1 MSTNRFIIGRGRFV
15 TSSLSD
21 LLRDGER
28 WVVMNRVPSLVRRST
43 LLLAA
48 MAFYAGAIGRLAAQP
63 TPPTV
68 REKLPIQATELA
80 SFINPIIEAQL
91 EKEHIPGAVFVLV
104 QNGRILYLRGY
115 GFADLENR
123 KRVNPFT
130 TIWRIGSISKVFTA
144 TATVQLADRG
154 RFRLTD
160 DVNQYLTRFKVPST
174 FAEPVRFWN
183 LLTHTAGFD
192 EIRPGTRADTEA
204 GLLSLGD
211 FLAPKLVRLRPP
223 GRLISYSTYGISL
236 AGYLIE
242 QVSGDDFEKYLLQN
256 IWAPLGMR
264 HTNIV
269 VPAKLKA
276 DVAKGYELENGRNQL
291 ANWEWYHSTP
301 ASSINST
308 AVDMAQFIIALLQHG
323 RYERT
328 RILSESAAR
337 DLLRQHFTSHPQ
349 LAGFAYGFYEDF
361 TNGEHIFEHGGNVE
375 GFSAQ
380 LTLLPD
386 RGMGFFV
393 ASQHEPAELKDV
405 VRRALLDHYF
415 PDQRKRIP
423 PTPMAGYRERAAR
436 YAGTYEVNEF
446 CHTCGSDRRVYPRIE
461 VKSFPDGTI
470 SITGIEPHFVEVSP
484 LFFRKVN
491 GAPDGIV
498 FHQHESGKIDV
509 VAGDNFRVFERI
521 K

>member
-1 MSTNRFIIGRGRFV
+1 MKWPLYF
-15 TSSLSD
+15 
-21 LLRDGER
+21 
-28 WVVMNRVPSLVRRST
+28 RRRRLGPALALT
-43 LLLAA
+43 ALAA
-48 MAFYAGAIGRLAAQP
+48 VSSAFRLAAQP
-63 TPPTV
+63 AQPTG
-68 REKLPIQATELA
+68 RPKLPITATELA
-80 SFINPIIEAQL
+80 PFVDSIINAQL

-104 QNGRILYLRGY
+104 QNGRILYQRGY
-115 GFADLENR
+115 GFADLETR
-123 KRVNPFT
+123 KRVDPFT

-174 FAEPVRFWN
+174 YSEPVRFWH
-183 LLTHTAGFD
+183 LLTHSAGFD
-192 EIRPGTRADTEA
+192 EIRPGTRAETEA

-236 AGYLIE
+236 AGYLVE
-242 QVSGDDFEKYLLQN
+242 QVSGTDFEIYLRKN

-264 HTNIV
+264 HTNIA
-269 VPAKLKA
+269 VPAALKD
-276 DVAKGYELENGRNQL
+276 DVAKGYEWEDGKNRL

-301 ASSINST
+301 ASSINSS
-308 AVDMAQFIIALLQHG
+308 AVDMAQFIIALLQRG
-323 RYERT
+323 RYEQS
-328 RILSESAAR
+328 RILGDDAAR

-361 TNGEHIFEHGGNVE
+361 TNGEHILEHGGNVE

-386 RGMGFFV
+386 RGIGFFI
-393 ASQHEPAELKDV
+393 ASQHEPADLRDV
-405 VRRALLDHYF
+405 VQRALLDRYF
-415 PDQRKRIP
+415 PDQRKRVA
-423 PTPMAGYRERAAR
+423 PTPMAGYRERVAQF
-436 YAGTYEVNEF
+436 AGTYEANAF
-446 CHTCGSDRRVYPRIE
+446 CHSCGADRRPYPRID
-461 VKSFPDGTI
+461 VKTFPDGTL
-470 SITGIEPHFVEVSP
+470 SVTGIEPHFVEVSP

-498 FHQHESGKIDV
+498 FHQDESGKIDA
-509 VAGDNFRVFERI
+509 VAGDNWRVFERI

>member
-1 MSTNRFIIGRGRFV
+1 MRACERIRVMIESM
-15 TSSLSD
+15 LSVAR
-21 LLRDGER
+21 LFA
-28 WVVMNRVPSLVRRST
+28 
-43 LLLAA
+43 LLLLGASVPAVALGQLQPAPVRAA
-48 MAFYAGAIGRLAAQP
+48 
-63 TPPTV
+63 
-68 REKLPIQATELA
+68 PIKATELA
-80 SFINPIIEAQL
+80 AFISPIINAQL
-91 EKEHIPGAVFVLV
+91 AKEHIPGAVFVLV
-104 QNGRILYLRGY
+104 QDGKILFQRGY
-115 GFADLENR
+115 GFADLEKR
-123 KRVNPFT
+123 KRVDPFR

-154 RFRLTD
+154 RFRFTD
-160 DVNQYLTRFKVPST
+160 DVNQYLTRFKVAPT
-174 FAEPVRFWN
+174 YKEPVRFWH

-192 EIRPGTRADTEA
+192 EIRPGTRADTEL

-242 QVSGDDFEKYLLQN
+242 QVSGTEFETYLRQN
-256 IWAPLGMR
+256 IWTPLGMR
-264 HTNIV
+264 HTNIN
-269 VPAKLKA
+269 VPESLKDA
-276 DVAKGYELENGRNQL
+276 LAKGYEWENGANRP

-308 AVDMAQFIIALLQHG
+308 AVDMAQFIIALLQRG
-323 RYERT
+323 RYEKT
-328 RILSESAAR
+328 RILSEAAAR

-361 TNGEHIFEHGGNVE
+361 TNGEHIVEHGGNVE
-375 GFSAQ
+375 GFAAQ

-386 RGMGFFV
+386 RGIGFFV

-405 VRRALLDHYF
+405 VRKALLDHYF
-415 PDQRKRIP
+415 PDRRPRTLPVPMDGYKARAQRFV
-423 PTPMAGYRERAAR
+423 
-436 YAGTYEVNEF
+436 GTYELNEF
-446 CHTCGSDRRVYPRIE
+446 CHTCGADRRPYPRID
-461 VKSFPDGTI
+461 VKAFPDGTI

-491 GAPDGIV
+491 GLRDGVV
-498 FHQHESGKIDV
+498 FHVDESGKIDA
-509 VAGDNFRVFERI
+509 VAGDNWRVFERI

>member
-1 MSTNRFIIGRGRFV
+1 MFE
-15 TSSLSD
+15 
-21 LLRDGER
+21 GECYGLMIR
-28 WVVMNRVPSLVRRST
+28 TPRIDRRRP
-43 LLLAA
+43 LFALAA
-48 MAFYAGAIGRLAAQP
+48 LSLIALAPALRLAAQP
-63 TPPTV
+63 AQTSARPP
-68 REKLPIQATELA
+68 LPINANELA
-80 SFINPIIEAQL
+80 PFVDSIITSQL

-104 QNGRILYLRGY
+104 QDGKILFQRGY
-115 GFADLENR
+115 GYADLER
-123 KRVNPFT
+123 RRRVDPFT

-160 DVNQYLTRFKVPST
+160 DVNQYLTRFKVPATYS
-174 FAEPVRFWN
+174 EPVRFWH

-236 AGYLIE
+236 AGYLVE
-242 QVSGDDFEKYLLQN
+242 QISGSDFETFLRQN

-264 HTNIV
+264 HTNIA
-269 VPAKLKA
+269 VPPRLKD
-276 DVAKGYELENGRNQL
+276 DVARGYEWEDGKNRI
-291 ANWEWYHSTP
+291 ASWEWYHSTP

-308 AVDMAQFIIALLQHG
+308 AVDMAQFIIGLLQRG
-323 RYERT
+323 RYETT
-328 RILSESAAR
+328 RILSENAAR

-361 TNGEHIFEHGGNVE
+361 TNGEHILEHGGNVE

-386 RGMGFFV
+386 RGIGFFV

-415 PDQRKRIP
+415 PDQRQRIP
-423 PTPMAGYRERAAR
+423 PIPMAGYRERVAQF
-436 YAGTYEVNEF
+436 AGTYEVNEF
-446 CHTCGSDRRVYPRIE
+446 CHSCGPDRRPYPRIE
-461 VKSFPDGTI
+461 VKTFPDGTLA
-470 SITGIEPHFVEVSP
+470 ITGIEPHLVEVSP

-498 FHQHESGKIDV
+498 FHQDETGKIDA
-509 VAGDNFRVFERI
+509 VAGDNWRVFERI
-521 K
+521 R